1 MARSSFTV
9 VLHVKLFTCNVQIV
23 HNLVKSIE
31 AKPRPGFTFLRHS
44 LFSIQ
49 TKKQPWYNSTL
60 ASRRKRLTAH
70 FEDLEQC
77 YFSTRMTR
85 VSGEF
90 LLCGVQ
96 LLTSVTS
103 CSPQNRLAFDRTAF
117 PLPCRGML
125 LYIFM
130 CYSNHPFLLFLTNLA
145 KFRNLILSL

>member
-1 MARSSFTV
+1 M
-9 VLHVKLFTCNVQIV
+9 
-23 HNLVKSIE
+23 
-31 AKPRPGFTFLRHS
+31 KPRPSFTFLKCS

-90 LLCGVQ
+90 LLHGVQ

-103 CSPQNRLAFDRTAF
+103 
-117 PLPCRGML
+117 
-125 LYIFM
+125 
-130 CYSNHPFLLFLTNLA
+130 YSA
-145 KFRNLILSL
+145 